1 MQKKRERQD
10 TISAPRKAK
19 VLIAD
24 DHSLIVEVVG
34 QFLENSGQFEYR
46 ESNSIKEVL
55 EALAEEEH
63 FDVILLDVR
72 MPGVGGLDTFSRV
85 MERANGTPVVLFSGQ
100 VGARFVE
107 AAVKLGVRGLIPKSM
122 NAKSLVSAL
131 NLIISGEVFIPSE
144 LKLSTGEKVS
154 IMSENEL
161 SSLELSILRLAAEG
175 YINKEIGQSVDTSE
189 VAIKMHMRSICKK
202 LNAKNRTH
210 AAMIARGIGLV

>member
-131 NLIISGEVFIPSE
+131 NLIKAWSKDEYSRPAAYRVNGRVTVYDSGVDTAPCI
-144 LKLSTGEKVS
+144 
-154 IMSENEL
+154 SENL
-161 SSLELSILRLAAEG
+161 DLTTLGRLR
-175 YINKEIGQSVDTSE
+175 KS
-189 VAIKMHMRSICKK
+189 
-202 LNAKNRTH
+202 
-210 AAMIARGIGLV
+210 